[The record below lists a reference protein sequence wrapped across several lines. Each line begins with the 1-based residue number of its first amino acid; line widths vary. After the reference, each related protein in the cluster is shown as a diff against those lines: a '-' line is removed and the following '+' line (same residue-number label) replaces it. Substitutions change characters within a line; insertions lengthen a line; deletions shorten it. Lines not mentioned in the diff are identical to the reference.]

1 MAGHISGVKTYLAI
15 VGSLMLL
22 ATATPPAAVTG
33 PGASAFGFVAT
44 LDAAQLEEPAE
55 AGEPAHEAAG
65 EEGGEGFDA
74 GEVIIEHVANSSLE
88 HPLIH
93 LPTIAGIDF
102 SVTKHV
108 LMLWVVAGLLLV
120 ILTSAVKGY
129 LRQDRLVPSGFMNG
143 LEALVEYIRDE
154 VAEPNVGHKWAK
166 VWTPMLLTL
175 FVFIL
180 GSNAIGMIPIFEV
193 LSLVNHWFVHA
204 SPDSFFGMVLHG
216 GSTTTSNFNVT
227 AGLAVV
233 TFFAIIVAGSKAHG
247 AVQHWKNLVPHGVSP
262 FLAVALIPIEILGMF
277 VRPFALTMRLAA
289 NMTGGH
295 IAILAILSFV
305 FIFTGMAGQAVG
317 MGVGLAVSIPL
328 AVGISGLELIVIMV
342 QAYVFT
348 LLTAVFI
355 GMAIHAHH

>member
-1 MAGHISGVKTYLAI
+1 MTQIEEQ
-15 VGSLMLL
+15 VGEQ
-22 ATATPPAAVTG
+22 A
-33 PGASAFGFVAT
+33 
-44 LDAAQLEEPAE
+44 AE
-55 AGEPAHEAAG
+55 AAA
-65 EEGGEGFDA
+65 EGFNA

-108 LMLWVVAGLLLV
+108 FMLWIVAALV
-120 ILTSAVKGY
+120 FLIVTVTVRRY
-129 LRQDRLVPSGFMNG
+129 LRQDRLVPSGFMNA
-143 LEALVEYIRDE
+143 LESVVEFIRDS
-154 VAEPNVGHKWAK
+154 VAQPSVGDKWTNT
-166 VWTPMLLTL
+166 WTPLLLTL

-180 GSNAIGMIPIFEV
+180 CANAIGMIPVFEV
-193 LSLVNHWFVHA
+193 LGLLNHWVLHA
-204 SPDSFFGMVLHG
+204 SEESFVGLLLHG
-216 GSTTTSNFNVT
+216 GSTATANFNVT
-227 AGLAVV
+227 AALAMIS
-233 TFFAIIVAGSKAHG
+233 FFAIIVAGSRAHG

-262 FLAVALIPIEILGMF
+262 ALAVALIPIEILGML

-305 FIFTGMAGQAVG
+305 FIFTDMAGPAVG
-317 MGVGLAVSIPL
+317 MGVGLAFSVPL
-328 AVGISGLELIVIMV
+328 AVGISALELIVILV

-355 GMAIHAHH
+355 GMAIHTQH